1 MSFRRSGAE
10 AQESVSVSEIWIL
23 DADERCRDWYVDS
36 LQTMSKLR
44 FFSRFSEL
52 DEALLTEKPELL
64 VTDLKAEDD
73 SLTSYFVKK
82 GDILKGSVKVLVSAS
97 SADPEVIRHCFEF
110 GCEDFLV
117 KPTNIHE
124 FR

>member
-1 MSFRRSGAE
+1 M
-10 AQESVSVSEIWIL
+10 SEIWIL

-82 GDILKGSVKVLVSAS
+82 GDIL
-97 SADPEVIRHCFEF
+97 E
-110 GCEDFLV
+110 GC
-117 KPTNIHE
+117 
-124 FR
+124 